1 MSSSPRSGTP
11 TARAAPT
18 TARTSTPDTAES
30 AAFDGAEVRG
40 LRKARQMPLTELARL
55 TGLSVGYLSQV
66 ERNRSTPSVKAL
78 SAIAHALGVTVG
90 WFFSGGGAGP
100 REEKGIVVRHDN
112 RRRIIFREGFVDY
125 LLSPGLDGAI
135 ELLISHFKPGAT
147 TGEPYT
153 HRGEEAGLVLK
164 GRLEV
169 TVGERSFV
177 LEEGDSFEFQS
188 SEPHGYRN
196 LAEGETVVVYAI
208 TPPSY

>member
-169 TVGERSFV
+169 TV
-177 LEEGDSFEFQS
+177 
-188 SEPHGYRN
+188 
-196 LAEGETVVVYAI
+196 
-208 TPPSY
+208 